1 MQKERGVKMKNGL
14 WVYRAEDEFGL
25 PVAEAYRKSDL
36 IDKLIDEFGEEKA
49 MEFKIVRV
57 FERWLR

>member
-1 MQKERGVKMKNGL
+1 MKNGL

-36 IDKLIDEFGEEKA
+36 VDKLIDEFGEEKA
-49 MEFKIVRV
+49 MEFKIIRV
-57 FERWLR
+57 FERGLR

>member
-1 MQKERGVKMKNGL
+1 MKNGL

-49 MEFKIVRV
+49 VEFKIIYI
-57 FERWLR
+57 FERGLQ